1 MLIVLLLG
9 LLLVAAAVA
18 LLAAYHGGPVE
29 ARFAP
34 QPVRVERR
42 RRH

>member
-9 LLLVAAAVA
+9 LLLVAAAAA
-18 LLAAYHGGPVE
+18 LLAAYKSVEVE

-42 RRH
+42 RRR

>member
-9 LLLVAAAVA
+9 LLLAAA
-18 LLAAYHGGPVE
+18 LLAAYKSVEVE

-42 RRH
+42 RRR